1 MSYSYCNNYLCVVN
15 TLEKYLFGKNPN
27 NVLQERYEQMR
38 SRYQVGYKPGDQCV
52 GYNINSGYDKKDR
65 KLNDAL
71 LEVPVSDFSD
81 LDKHL
86 GNQSNNYFNL
96 GHDLPFWIEL
106 DEPKGRIMLVS
117 QDPLRANQGQG
128 IITLSTPFGMHSPAY
143 RNYGH
148 HRTFTQI
155 VERLV
160 IMGYSVYLTDC
171 RKLFGTNN
179 ISDHKSCIKN
189 RVLDADILRE
199 EINFFRP
206 CKVVA
211 LGRQAWRVLNN
222 ELKQNPVYVPHPT
235 GAHINTGKG
244 QKVDYF
250 VNAIINAKP

>member
-1 MSYSYCNNYLCVVN
+1 MSYSCCNNYLCVVN

-38 SRYQVGYKPGDQCV
+38 LRYKQGYQPGDQCV
-52 GYNINSGYDKKDR
+52 GYNIISGYDKKGR
-65 KLNDAL
+65 TLNDAL
-71 LEVPVSDFSD
+71 LEVPVSDFS
-81 LDKHL
+81 
-86 GNQSNNYFNL
+86 GAVNQFNNFNL
-96 GHDLPFWIEL
+96 GHDLPFWIEP

-117 QDPLRANQGQG
+117 QDPLRAKQKQG

-155 VERLV
+155 VESLV
-160 IMGYSVYLTDC
+160 NMGYSVYLTDC

-179 ISDHKSCIKN
+179 ITDHKSCIKN
-189 RVLDADILRE
+189 QVFDADILRE
-199 EINFFRP
+199 EIKFFSP

-211 LGRQAWRVLNN
+211 LGRQAWKILKN

-235 GAHINTGKG
+235 GARINTGKG

-250 VNAIINAKP
+250 VNAIIKAKP